1 MTNEILGLISQK
13 ARTGKEAFDVL
24 ATSEHGCGN
33 VLGFCVFGLPTKMM
47 KIGGVLNKTASPERW
62 SPADASRR
70 KGNCLARYNSSV
82 TYQTRGTA

>member
-33 VLGFCVFGLPTKMM
+33 VLAPEGTPA
-47 KIGGVLNKTASPERW
+47 LNTGTILCIRTTNEDDEDW
-62 SPADASRR
+62 RR
-70 KGNCLARYNSSV
+70 
-82 TYQTRGTA
+82 T